1 MDLRISNLTKDFN
14 GFKAV
19 NNFSYSLNCG
29 VYGLLGVNGAG
40 KTTLMRM
47 LTTLMKPTSGEILW
61 DGKDVFAMD
70 GQYRVLLGYLPQ
82 DFGYYPD
89 FSVYDYLMYIA
100 ALKGIRP
107 AVAKQ
112 RVKELLKQVGLVKA
126 RNKKMKT
133 LSGGMKRRAGIA
145 QAMLNDPKILI
156 LDEPT
161 AGLDPSERIRF
172 RNLISE
178 LSEDRIVLLSTHI
191 VSDIEY
197 IANEILLMKD
207 GCITMSGT
215 AEEIVASMPE
225 RVWTFSVPKAQID
238 AYLKAY
244 KVANIKTIPG
254 GAELRVLSTVRPNS
268 AAVEAEP
275 NLEDAFL
282 YHFGESAGEDDGTV

>member
-1 MDLRISNLTKDFN
+1 MELTILNLTKEF
-14 GFKAV
+14 GTFRAV
-19 NNFSYSLNCG
+19 DDVRFTMKNG

-47 LTTLMKPTSGEILW
+47 LTTLIKPTSGEILW
-61 DGKDVFAMD
+61 DGQEVFSMD
-70 GQYRVLLGYLPQ
+70 GQYRKLLGYLPQ

-89 FSVYDYLMYIA
+89 FSVNDYLMYIA
-100 ALKGIRP
+100 SIKGFRP
-107 AVAKQ
+107 AVARR
-112 RVKELLKQVGLVKA
+112 RVKELLQQVGLTKA

-191 VSDIEY
+191 VSDVEY

-207 GCITMSGT
+207 GRITMSGT
-215 AEEIVASMPE
+215 TEEVISSMPE
-225 RVWTFSVPKAQID
+225 KVWTFAVPKAKID

-254 GAELRVLSTVRPNS
+254 GGELRVLSERQPVEQ
-268 AAVEAEP
+268 AVQAEP
-275 NLEDAFL
+275 TLEDAFL
-282 YHFGESAGEDDGTV
+282 YYFGERTGENDDTL